1 MSEIS
6 SFPGVFSVWQIPW
19 PGNQWNIKEK
29 CNGVFK
35 FVGSFSQNSAVR
47 SCSKVSAQTSTMWL
61 FAPKLLGRFG
71 SLSFLESFLQIRI
84 WLYQRCTFSSWFAE
98 FPVTQAP
105 IWISSVL
112 CLLNALRGLHN
123 LFLVN
128 TDRSDP
134 YSSYSKHTAY
144 DFGHLTFSAEHP
156 KKLWTRFNGEK
167 KHLNIRF

>member
-1 MSEIS
+1 
-6 SFPGVFSVWQIPW
+6 
-19 PGNQWNIKEK
+19 
-29 CNGVFK
+29 
-35 FVGSFSQNSAVR
+35 
-47 SCSKVSAQTSTMWL
+47 MWL

-71 SLSFLESFLQIRI
+71 SLSFLESFLQIWI

-123 LFLVN
+123 VFHVN

-134 YSSYSKHTAY
+134 YSFYSKHTAY

-156 KKLWTRFNGEK
+156 ISLNHYTGAEGAGYEWKCSEHLAFFFGQMFTRCSLHFRNV
-167 KHLNIRF
+167 LNIFSPISVFRTPPKVD